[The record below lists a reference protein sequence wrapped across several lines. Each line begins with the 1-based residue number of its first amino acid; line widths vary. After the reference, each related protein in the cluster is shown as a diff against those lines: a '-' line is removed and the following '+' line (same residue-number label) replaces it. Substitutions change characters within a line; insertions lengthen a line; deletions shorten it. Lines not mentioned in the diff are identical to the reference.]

1 MTAAVRCSL
10 MVIDPELLTV
20 AVVDVEVEEAT
31 ETPPLTSH
39 CLNLYPLGIV
49 PVESEYEPAVTLVEP
64 P

>member
-1 MTAAVRCSL
+1 

-31 ETPPLTSH
+31 ETPPLVSH